1 LQVKAELKYV
11 RVTPRK
17 MKLLMKTMRAFA
29 LVEMIERLKVLNK
42 SGALDLI
49 KLIESAVSNAINN
62 FHLNADSLKVK
73 ELSVR
78 SAGGMKRQR
87 AASRGVGHGYKK
99 RMSHIKIVLEG

>member
-1 LQVKAELKYV
+1 LQIKSELKYV

-17 MKLLMKTMRAFA
+17 LKLLMKTMRVFP
-29 LVEMIERLKVLNK
+29 LGEMIERLKLLNK
-42 SGALDLI
+42 SGAPDMVKLI
-49 KLIESAVSNAINN
+49 KSAISNAENN
-62 FHLNADSLKVK
+62 FHLKTDLLKVK

-99 RMSHIKIVLEG
+99 RMSHIKVILEG